1 MFRIA
6 LLLQSETLQLQI
18 YGILRVKPNFFT
30 QNCVLILKLF
40 CKLLIMND
48 LNIKEIRE
56 KLGVSQETLAEM
68 VGVHPRTIQNWESG
82 TKIPKSKHA
91 ILRDLVLKPQ
101 NYAGGEQQNVHGD
114 NINGNNVTV
123 HKTDTDKLLEILAS
137 KEQSLA
143 KAQEHIDKLLE
154 IIGNL
159 TKGNG
164 NGNC

>member
-1 MFRIA
+1 
-6 LLLQSETLQLQI
+6 
-18 YGILRVKPNFFT
+18 
-30 QNCVLILKLF
+30 
-40 CKLLIMND
+40 MNG

-56 KLGVSQETLAEM
+56 KLGVSQEALATM

-82 TKIPKSKHA
+82 TKIPRSKHA

-101 NYAGGEQQNVHGD
+101 NYAGGEQQNVNGN

-137 KEQSLA
+137 KEKSLA

-159 TKGNG
+159 TKGQ
-164 NGNC
+164 

>member
-6 LLLQSETLQLQI
+6 LLLQSETLQPQI
-18 YGILRVKPNFFT
+18 YGILCVKPKFFT
-30 QNCVLILKLF
+30 QNYAYKYKTLDI
-40 CKLLIMND
+40 LLIMND
-48 LNIKEIRE
+48 IDVKKIRE
-56 KLGVSQETLAEM
+56 KLGISQEALAEM
-68 VGVHPRTIQNWESG
+68 LGVHPRTIQNWESG
-82 TKIPKSKHA
+82 SKIPNSKHA
-91 ILRDLVLKPQ
+91 ILRDLILKPQ
-101 NYAGGEQQNVHGD
+101 RYAGGEQQNINGD

-159 TKGNG
+159 TKND
-164 NGNC
+164 

>member
-1 MFRIA
+1 
-6 LLLQSETLQLQI
+6 
-18 YGILRVKPNFFT
+18 
-30 QNCVLILKLF
+30 
-40 CKLLIMND
+40 MND

-101 NYAGGEQQNVHGD
+101 RYAGGEQSNVNGD

-123 HKTDTDKLLEILAS
+123 NKTDTEKLLELLNL
-137 KEQSLA
+137 KEKSLA
-143 KAQEHIDKLLE
+143 KAQEHIDKLLG

-159 TKGNG
+159 TTN
-164 NGNC
+164 NQ

>member
-1 MFRIA
+1 
-6 LLLQSETLQLQI
+6 
-18 YGILRVKPNFFT
+18 
-30 QNCVLILKLF
+30 
-40 CKLLIMND
+40 MND

-101 NYAGGEQQNVHGD
+101 NYAGGEQQNVNGD

-143 KAQEHIDKLLE
+143 KAQESRSITITATRL
-154 IIGNL
+154 IIRSCRKKSLMHLNWQAC
-159 TKGNG
+159 KVKNIRP
-164 NGNC
+164 

>member
-1 MFRIA
+1 MCKTKFFH
-6 LLLQSETLQLQI
+6 TK
-18 YGILRVKPNFFT
+18 LREKCVK
-30 QNCVLILKLF
+30 LDI
-40 CKLLIMND
+40 LLIMND
-48 LNIKEIRE
+48 IDIKRIRE
-56 KLGVSQETLAEM
+56 KLGISQEALAEM

-82 TKIPKSKHA
+82 TKIPNSKHA
-91 ILRDLVLKPQ
+91 ILRDLILKPQ
-101 NYAGGEQQNVHGD
+101 RYAGGEQQNINGD

-123 HKTDTDKLLEILAS
+123 HKTDTDKLLELLAR
-137 KEQSLA
+137 KEESLA

>member
-6 LLLQSETLQLQI
+6 LLLQSETLQPQI
-18 YGILRVKPNFFT
+18 YGILCVKPKFFT
-30 QNCVLILKLF
+30 QNCVYKYKILDI
-40 CKLLIMND
+40 LLIMND
-48 LNIKEIRE
+48 IDVKKIRE
-56 KLGVSQETLAEM
+56 KLGVSQEVLAEM

-82 TKIPKSKHA
+82 SKIPNSKHA
-91 ILRDLVLKPQ
+91 ILRDLILKPQ
-101 NYAGGEQQNVHGD
+101 RYAGGEQQNINGD

-159 TKGNG
+159 TKGQ
-164 NGNC
+164 

>member
-6 LLLQSETLQLQI
+6 LLLQSETLQPQI
-18 YGILRVKPNFFT
+18 YGILCVKPKFFT
-30 QNCVLILKLF
+30 QNYAYKYKALDI
-40 CKLLIMND
+40 LLIMND
-48 LNIKEIRE
+48 IDVKKIRE
-56 KLGVSQETLAEM
+56 KLGISQEALAEM
-68 VGVHPRTIQNWESG
+68 LGVHPRTIQNWESG
-82 TKIPKSKHA
+82 SKIPNSKHA
-91 ILRDLVLKPQ
+91 ILRDLILKPQ
-101 NYAGGEQQNVHGD
+101 RYAGGEQQNINGD

-159 TKGNG
+159 TKGQ
-164 NGNC
+164 

>member
-1 MFRIA
+1 
-6 LLLQSETLQLQI
+6 
-18 YGILRVKPNFFT
+18 
-30 QNCVLILKLF
+30 
-40 CKLLIMND
+40 MND

-56 KLGVSQETLAEM
+56 KLSVSQETLAEM

-101 NYAGGEQQNVHGD
+101 KYAGGEQQNVNGD

-159 TKGNG
+159 TKGQ
-164 NGNC
+164 

>member
-6 LLLQSETLQLQI
+6 LLLQSETLQPQI
-18 YGILRVKPNFFT
+18 YGILCVKPKFFT
-30 QNCVLILKLF
+30 QNCVYKYKILDI
-40 CKLLIMND
+40 LLIMND
-48 LNIKEIRE
+48 IDVKKIRE
-56 KLGVSQETLAEM
+56 KLGISQEVLAEM

-82 TKIPKSKHA
+82 SKIPNSKHA
-91 ILRDLVLKPQ
+91 ILRDLILKPQ
-101 NYAGGEQQNVHGD
+101 RYAGGEQQNINGD

-159 TKGNG
+159 TKND
-164 NGNC
+164 

>member
-1 MFRIA
+1 MFRTA
-6 LLLQSETLQLQI
+6 LHLHCETLRIQM
-18 YGILRVKPNFFT
+18 YGILCVKPNFFT
-30 QNCVLILKLF
+30 QNCVKKCVKLDI
-40 CKLLIMND
+40 LLIMND
-48 LNIKEIRE
+48 IDIKRIRE
-56 KLGVSQETLAEM
+56 KLGISQEALAEM

-82 TKIPKSKHA
+82 TKIPNSKHA
-91 ILRDLVLKPQ
+91 ILRDLILKPQ
-101 NYAGGEQQNVHGD
+101 RYAGGEQQNINGD

>member
-6 LLLQSETLQLQI
+6 LLLQSETLQPQI
-18 YGILRVKPNFFT
+18 YGILCVKPKFFT
-30 QNCVLILKLF
+30 QNCVYKYKTLDI
-40 CKLLIMND
+40 LLIMND
-48 LNIKEIRE
+48 IDVKKIRE
-56 KLGVSQETLAEM
+56 KLGVSQEVLAEM

-82 TKIPKSKHA
+82 SKIPNSKHA
-91 ILRDLVLKPQ
+91 ILRDLILKPQ
-101 NYAGGEQQNVHGD
+101 RYAGGEQQNINGD

-159 TKGNG
+159 TKND
-164 NGNC
+164 

>member
-1 MFRIA
+1 MFLCA
-6 LLLQSETLQLQI
+6 LLLHCGTLQVQI
-18 YGILRVKPNFFT
+18 YGILCVLPNFFT
-30 QNCVLILKLF
+30 QNCVLWLKIIF
-40 CKLLIMND
+40 IVLIMND
-48 LNIKEIRE
+48 IDIKEIRE

-68 VGVHPRTIQNWESG
+68 LGVHPRTIQNWESG

-91 ILRDLVLKPQ
+91 MLRDLVIKPQ
-101 NYAGGEQQNVHGD
+101 KYAGGEQQNVNGD

-159 TKGNG
+159 TKGQ
-164 NGNC
+164 

>member
-6 LLLQSETLQLQI
+6 LLLQSETLQPQI
-18 YGILRVKPNFFT
+18 YGILCVKPKFFT
-30 QNCVLILKLF
+30 QNYAYKYKTLDI
-40 CKLLIMND
+40 LLIMND
-48 LNIKEIRE
+48 IDIKKIRE
-56 KLGVSQETLAEM
+56 KLGISQEALAEM
-68 VGVHPRTIQNWESG
+68 LGVHPRTIQNWESG
-82 TKIPKSKHA
+82 SKIPNSKHA
-91 ILRDLVLKPQ
+91 ILRDLILKPQ
-101 NYAGGEQQNVHGD
+101 RYAGGEQQNINGD